1 MGSPRRYDERC
12 GVAHSLD
19 LVGQRWAL
27 LVVRELLIGPKRFTD
42 LRASLPKATPDLLS
56 RRLKELEEAG
66 VIRRR
71 RLPPPAGS
79 TVYELTPWGRELE
92 PAVISLARWGS
103 SSPHMRQDAPVG
115 ADSIML
121 GLRSFFDA
129 GRAHDLRGAYRVVLG
144 DAVFTVGVDP
154 GGIQVSRRDDPAVDA
169 TLETDPATLAALLDG
184 SETLAEATS
193 AGRVTTTGD
202 AGRLQELLGAIHLPE
217 TVSVGE
223 SSGA

>member
-1 MGSPRRYDERC
+1 MRR
-12 GVAHSLD
+12 
-19 LVGQRWAL
+19 
-27 LVVRELLIGPKRFTD
+27 
-42 LRASLPKATPDLLS
+42 
-56 RRLKELEEAG
+56 
-66 VIRRR
+66 
-71 RLPPPAGS
+71 
-79 TVYELTPWGRELE
+79 
-92 PAVISLARWGS
+92 
-103 SSPHMRQDAPVG
+103 DAPVG
-115 ADSIML
+115 VDSIML

-202 AGRLQELLGAIHLPE
+202 AGRLQGLLGAIHLPE